1 MPAGSLLNRRRVLSV
16 SLQAVENALLPR
28 VVVRRRIRCFGT
40 KLEPR
45 YIVGTGPLDQ

>member
-1 MPAGSLLNRRRVLSV
+1 MPAGSLLNRPVVLSV
-16 SLQAVENALLPR
+16 YLLTVENARLPR
-28 VVVRRRIRCFGT
+28 MDVTPCIRCFGT

>member
-1 MPAGSLLNRRRVLSV
+1 MPAGSLLNCRPVFSV
-16 SLQAVENALLPR
+16 WLQTVENALLPR
-28 VVVRRRIRCFGT
+28 MVVTPCIRCFGT